1 VQRPSYAGSQ
11 AEDEFLAART
21 PALAKL
27 TRPKLYDALPRPRL
41 FERLDA
47 ARERPVVC
55 ITAPPGSGKSTLVA
69 SYTEARGLPYL
80 WYQVDAGDSDPAT
93 FMHYL
98 RLAAQSLVGKRGG
111 ALPVFT
117 SEPQQDLGRFVR
129 SFCRDLFAAL
139 PRGTLVVVDNF
150 QEARSSAEQRAAFA
164 AGLEEIPEGI
174 NVVVLSRTDPPQ
186 EFARLVGR
194 RQIARIDVDDL
205 RCTEDEALAIL
216 GGTPLDRDA
225 VRRIQSQSDGWV
237 AALVLLREHL
247 SRPDAAVEES
257 LGEGREAIV
266 QYFAGEIFA
275 RAKPANQRAL
285 MITAM
290 LPSVTTAE
298 AADLVGRDD
307 VARLL
312 EYLYRRHLF
321 VDRRRGAQTTWHYH
335 ALFRE
340 FLQEEGRRRLAAAER
355 RALCAR
361 AAALLEARGEDDGA
375 LALYREAG
383 EFEAMRGLILVHALD
398 WARHGRSQA
407 LSDAIEA
414 LPEAM
419 RASDPWLEY
428 WHGRAWIFVEPQ
440 RGRASLERAFDAFK
454 RAGDRR
460 GQALALNT
468 IVTGHYYEW
477 ANFAPID
484 RWMPEFA
491 ELLDDRHGPPL
502 DAASELRLRSA
513 WLIALLFRRPDD
525 PALGPCARRLDELVD
540 AEPDPNARIMAASV
554 LFNYLNWCTK
564 GEEAEALVARTEPV
578 LSRPEAAPLMQL
590 WWRTHLAFWH
600 YVNGRYDR
608 SQAVADEA
616 RAIAERYG
624 LAAYLF
630 EIDHAE
636 ASALVTRGAL
646 AEAQVRMTAIESR
659 LSPSRRMDHAYFHHL
674 KANLE
679 QRLGHFT
686 AAVRAAER
694 AVALAR
700 ETGLPAM
707 QLPHFLVRLAHARI
721 AAGEAT
727 EGLKAFDEAI
737 ALAGDVDRRSFTQ
750 QRELIGIGLDLEAGD
765 TERGAAR
772 LATVL
777 AEYRRN
783 SQTVILRNRP
793 DLAARLADFALARG
807 IETDFVRLLI
817 ERNGLQA
824 PPGAGLAWPFRLRV
838 RVLGGFE
845 LARDGEPVRFTG
857 KAQQRPLDLLRYV
870 MAEGGAGV
878 DTAAAMGALW
888 PDADGDAAKASFD
901 AALFRL
907 RKLLDVDRAVQL
919 TGGKLSLAPELVWTD
934 VRALE
939 AALDA
944 TRCATETRVD
954 AGALARAARAL
965 LAAYPGAL
973 LATEDAPWL
982 AKPRDAWRARVLRA
996 LAALGSELEAA
1007 RDWSTAIDV
1016 YRRGLEA
1023 DNLAEPLY
1031 RGLMRSLA
1039 ATGERA
1045 EALVAFRRCREL
1057 LPVVLGL
1064 TPSAETERLYRE
1076 ITSGAFPQGAAPPA

>member
-1 VQRPSYAGSQ
+1 MAARPS
-11 AEDEFLAART
+11 
-21 PALAKL
+21 ALAKL
-27 TRPKLYDALPRPRL
+27 TRPRLYDALPRPRL

-47 ARERPVVC
+47 ARERPIVW

-69 SYTEARGLPYL
+69 SYTEARQLPYL
-80 WYQVDAGDSDPAT
+80 WYQVDVGDSDPAT
-93 FMHYL
+93 FMHYM
-98 RLAAQSLVGKRGG
+98 RLAAQGLIGKRGG
-111 ALPVFT
+111 TLPVFT
-117 SEPQQDLGRFVR
+117 SEPQQDLARFVR

-139 PRGTLVVVDNF
+139 PQGTLIVVDNF

-164 AGLEEIPEGI
+164 AGLEELPEGV

-186 EFARLVGR
+186 EFARLGAR
-194 RQIARIDVDDL
+194 RQIARIEVSDL
-205 RCTEDEALAIL
+205 RCTEDEALALL
-216 GGTPLDRDA
+216 GGTSLDRDT
-225 VRRIQSQSDGWV
+225 VRRIQRQSDGWA

-247 SRPDAAVEES
+247 SRPHATVEES
-257 LGEGREAIV
+257 LGEGRDAIFE
-266 QYFAGEIFA
+266 YFAGEIFA
-275 RAKPANQRAL
+275 RAKPVNQRAL
-285 MITAM
+285 MVTAI
-290 LPSVTTAE
+290 LPSITTAE
-298 AADLVGRDD
+298 AVELVGSED

-340 FLQEEGRRRLAAAER
+340 FLQEEGRRRLAVAER

-361 AAALLEARGEDDGA
+361 AAALLEVRGEDDEA

-383 EFEAMRGLILVHALD
+383 EFESMRRLVLAHALE

-407 LSDAIEA
+407 LSDAIDA

-419 RASDPWLEY
+419 RADDPWLAY
-428 WHGRAWIFVEPQ
+428 WQGRAWIFVEAQ
-440 RGRASLERAFDAFK
+440 RGRASLERAFAAFK
-454 RAGDRR
+454 RAGDLR

-468 IVTGHYYEW
+468 IVTGYYYEW

-484 RWMPEFA
+484 RWIPEFA
-491 ELLDDRHGPPL
+491 ELLEGGHAAVL
-502 DAASELRLRSA
+502 DADSELRARSA

-525 PALGPCARRLDELVD
+525 PALAPCAQRLDALID
-540 AEPDPNARIMAASV
+540 GEPDPNARIMAASV
-554 LFNYLNWCTK
+554 LFNYFNWCTK
-564 GEEAEALVARTEPV
+564 GESAEALVARTEPLLARADV
-578 LSRPEAAPLMQL
+578 APLMQL

-600 YVNGRYDR
+600 YVNGRYER
-608 SQAVADEA
+608 SQAVSDEA

-624 LAAYLF
+624 LTAYLF

-646 AEAQVRMTAIESR
+646 AEAQARMALLEAR
-659 LSPSRRMDHAYFHHL
+659 LSPSRRMDHAYFHYL

-707 QLPHFLVRLAHARI
+707 QVPHFLVRLAHARI
-721 AAGEAT
+721 AAGDTAA
-727 EGLKAFDEAI
+727 GLHALDEAI
-737 ALAGDVDRRSFTQ
+737 ALAGDVDRRSFSQ
-750 QRELIGIGLDLEAGD
+750 QRELIGIGLDLDAAEHDRAAG
-765 TERGAAR
+765 R
-772 LATVL
+772 LAAVL
-777 AEYRRN
+777 AEYRN
-783 SQTVILRNRP
+783 NGQTVILRNRP

-817 ERNGLQA
+817 ARNALPA
-824 PPGAGLAWPFRLRV
+824 PTDAGPAWPFRLRI
-838 RVLGGFE
+838 RALGGFE
-845 LARDGEPVRFTG
+845 LVRDGQPMRFSG
-857 KAQQRPLDLLRYV
+857 KAQQRPLDLLKAV
-870 MAEGGAGV
+870 VAQGGAGIDSAAV
-878 DTAAAMGALW
+878 TAALW
-888 PDADGDAAKASFD
+888 PDADGAAAKASFD

-907 RKLLDVDRAVQL
+907 RKLLDVDGAVQL
-919 TGGKLSLAPELVWTD
+919 TGGKLSLAPALVWTD

-939 AALDA
+939 AAL
-944 TRCATETRVD
+944 
-954 AGALARAARAL
+954 GAAERACENRADGRTLAHAARTL
-965 LAAYPGAL
+965 LAAYPGPL
-973 LATEDAPWL
+973 LGTEEAPWF
-982 AKPRDAWRARVLRA
+982 AKPRDAWRSRVLRA
-996 LAALGSELEAA
+996 LTALGRALEDAG
-1007 RDWSTAIDV
+1007 DWATAIDV

-1039 ATGERA
+1039 ATGDRA

-1057 LPVVLGL
+1057 LSVVLGL
-1064 TPSAETERLYRE
+1064 KPSAETERLHRD
-1076 ITSGAFPQGAAPPA
+1076 IAASSP